1 MVRVAAPR
9 EACVRLTL
17 SKLGLCGVLGT
28 LGGALVAACSAGG
41 DSAGYG
47 GDGSDGSGSGG
58 VGVGDGVGPGPEEEI
73 EENFRAPVVAGPYLF
88 SANPE
93 TNRVALIDARSLAT
107 KVFDAGHAPTYLIGV
122 PEGATSGG
130 ALVINALGGDASF
143 FELEGTDG
151 AEPDVTE
158 QKVGVQPGASGWA
171 VSRTGRFAIAW
182 SRVTDGLLG
191 PTDGYQDFTV
201 ISLSGA
207 EPTGTR
213 LAAGFRPTRVSFDD
227 AETRAYVVS
236 ADGLSVIDLES
247 SPPSRLRDIFLPEQ
261 DPALGRDVTVTPDG
275 KLALVRLP
283 ESKELLIVETETG
296 TTVTVTLPEEVTDVD
311 LAASGSVA
319 VAVMRG
325 DAPVDGTGGTGGT
338 GGDGFGGLGGETSG
352 GGSGGG
358 AGVTNSLVAIFDVE
372 EAFADP
378 TAFDLLET
386 SEQVGSV
393 VVAANASHALLFT
406 NATPVSRASILDI
419 EARSLR
425 AVDLKAPARAGFL
438 SPEGQSGVMLMT
450 PPTGSK
456 KAGAFALV
464 PIEEALP
471 PRIEGTLTE
480 PRYVSLT
487 ESRALITTEGG
498 SAAAEVF
505 LGRFPTLIVDQAE
518 LPSTPLSSGLVPEA
532 DQGFVSQEHPEGR
545 VTFVDLETAEARTKT
560 GFELASEVTQ

>member
-9 EACVRLTL
+9 EACVRLTR
-17 SKLGLCGVLGT
+17 SKLGLCGLLGA
-28 LGGALVAACSAGG
+28 LGGALAASACSA
-41 DSAGYG
+41 
-47 GDGSDGSGSGG
+47 DGSGSYDDGNGGNASGSGG
-58 VGVGDGVGPGPEEEI
+58 VGVGDGVGPGPEEEL

-93 TNRVALIDARSLAT
+93 TNRVALIDARTLAT

-122 PEGATSGG
+122 PEGATGGG

-143 FELEGTDG
+143 FEITGTSG
-151 AEPDVTE
+151 AEPTVKE
-158 QKVGVQPGASGWA
+158 QTVGVQPGASGWA

-201 ISLSGA
+201 IALSNDGL
-207 EPTGTR
+207 TGTR

-247 SPPSRLRDIFLPEQ
+247 SPPTRLRDIFLPEQ
-261 DPALGRDVTVTPDG
+261 DPALGRDVTVTPNG
-275 KLALVRLP
+275 RLALVRLP
-283 ESKELLIVETETG
+283 ESKDLLIVETETG
-296 TTVTVTLPEEVTDVD
+296 TTVTMTLPEEVTDVD
-311 LAASGSVA
+311 LAASGGVA

-325 DAPVDGTGGTGGT
+325 EAPSSGTGGSGGT
-338 GGDGFGGLGGETSG
+338 GSGGTGLGGAGLGGETG
-352 GGSGGG
+352 GG
-358 AGVTNSLVAIFDVE
+358 GVTNSSIAIFDIE
-372 EAFADP
+372 EAFVDP

-386 SEQVGSV
+386 SELVGSV
-393 VVAANASHALLFT
+393 VVAGNASHALLFT

-419 EARSLR
+419 EAQTLR

-438 SPEGQSGVMLMT
+438 SPKGESGVMLMT

-464 PIEEALP
+464 PIGGVLP

-532 DQGFVSQEHPEGR
+532 NQGFVSQEHPEGR
-545 VTFVDLETAEARTKT
+545 VTFVDLESAEARTKT

>member
-1 MVRVAAPR
+1 M
-9 EACVRLTL
+9 
-17 SKLGLCGVLGT
+17 
-28 LGGALVAACSAGG
+28 
-41 DSAGYG
+41 
-47 GDGSDGSGSGG
+47 
-58 VGVGDGVGPGPEEEI
+58 
-73 EENFRAPVVAGPYLF
+73 
-88 SANPE
+88 
-93 TNRVALIDARSLAT
+93 
-107 KVFDAGHAPTYLIGV
+107 
-122 PEGATSGG
+122 
-130 ALVINALGGDASF
+130 
-143 FELEGTDG
+143 
-151 AEPDVTE
+151 
-158 QKVGVQPGASGWA
+158 
-171 VSRTGRFAIAW
+171 
-182 SRVTDGLLG
+182 TDGLLG

-201 ISLSGA
+201 IALSDDGL
-207 EPTGTR
+207 TGTR

-247 SPPSRLRDIFLPEQ
+247 SPPARLRDIFLPEQ
-261 DPALGRDVTVTPDG
+261 DPALGRDVTVTPNG
-275 KLALVRLP
+275 QLALVRLP

-296 TTVTVTLPEEVTDVD
+296 TTVTMTLPEEVTDVD

-325 DAPVDGTGGTGGT
+325 DAPSSGTGGSGGT
-338 GGDGFGGLGGETSG
+338 GSGGTGLGGAGLGGETG
-352 GGSGGG
+352 DG
-358 AGVTNSLVAIFDVE
+358 GVTNSSIAIFDVE
-372 EAFADP
+372 EAFVDP

-386 SEQVGSV
+386 SELVGSV
-393 VVAANASHALLFT
+393 VVAGNASHALLFT

-419 EARSLR
+419 EAQTLR

-438 SPEGQSGVMLMT
+438 SPKGESGVMLMT

-464 PIEEALP
+464 PIRGALP

-505 LGRFPTLIVDQAE
+505 LGRFPTLIIDQAE

-532 DQGFVSQEHPEGR
+532 EQGFVSQEHPEGR